1 MPLRLLTRRQLRHT
15 ACVTLF
21 AWVFALLSGVA
32 NACLIQLNP
41 HAAFGIQP
49 RSGTVASDNE
59 HATKHV
65 HHQGEDVGEGDDP
78 AKAGCLKFCAD
89 ESSAVVKGKALHA
102 DALVSLHLLG
112 VVWQPMA
119 PVVASSEWNP
129 VERPASA
136 GPPLFIRLR
145 RLTI

>member
-1 MPLRLLTRRQLRHT
+1 MLRLGFSRGQ
-15 ACVTLF
+15 
-21 AWVFALLSGVA
+21 
-32 NACLIQLNP
+32 
-41 HAAFGIQP
+41 
-49 RSGTVASDNE
+49 GTVASDNE

-65 HHQGEDVGEGDDP
+65 HHQGEDVGERDDP

-102 DALVSLHLLG
+102 DALVSVHLFG
-112 VVWQPMA
+112 VVWQLMA

-129 VERPASA
+129 VERPASV